1 MAILVQAVVS
11 AVLLAAVY
19 YVISLGLSIIFGVL
33 DIVNF
38 AHGEFV
44 ILGAYVTFALWK
56 LTGISPFLLIA
67 PAMAAVGLFGG
78 LVYAGYLR
86 HTVDETLVR
95 MFGLVGISSVIQS
108 GLLMGTGPN
117 FQTIAS
123 STGKLTILGLVVP
136 QSQLISFVIAIGLGA
151 ATLLLLNYTM
161 MGKAIRA
168 IVDDR
173 HAVQLCGINDRRLSL
188 IAFMAGS
195 ALAGAGG
202 GVIATYLTFGSS
214 SGVAFAIVAFTVV
227 VLGGLGDLASAA
239 IASVLVALVFSL
251 VSIYLSPDLVN
262 VAMFALV
269 LGVLLVRP
277 TGLLGRGRT

>member
-1 MAILVQAVVS
+1 VAILVQAVVS

-56 LTGISPFLLIA
+56 LTGISPFVLIA
-67 PAMAAVGLFGG
+67 PAMVAVGLFGG

-123 STGKLTILGLVVP
+123 SSGKLTILGLVVP

-251 VSIYLSPDLVN
+251 VSVYLSPDLVN

-269 LGVLLVRP
+269 LGVLLIRP

>member
-1 MAILVQAVVS
+1 MEILVQVIVS

-44 ILGAYVTFALWK
+44 ILGAYVTFWLWR
-56 LTGISPFLLIA
+56 LTGLSPFLLIA
-67 PAMAAVGLFGG
+67 PAMAIIALFGG
-78 LVYAGYLR
+78 IVYAGYLQR
-86 HTVDETLVR
+86 TVDETLVR
-95 MFGLVGISSVIQS
+95 MFGLVGIGSVIQS
-108 GLLMGTGPN
+108 GLLMTAGPN
-117 FQTIAS
+117 FQTIES
-123 STGKLTILGLVVP
+123 STGKVSILGLVVP
-136 QSQLISFVIAIGLGA
+136 QSQLISFAVALGLGA

-173 HAVQLCGINDRRLSL
+173 HAVQLCGINDRRLSM
-188 IAFMAGS
+188 IAFMAGA

-214 SGVAFAIVAFTVV
+214 TGLAFGIVGFTVV
-227 VLGGLGDLASAA
+227 VLGGLGDLVSAA
-239 IASVLVALVFSL
+239 ISSVLVALVYSL
-251 VSIYLSPDLVN
+251 VSVYLSPDLVN
-262 VAMFALV
+262 LAMFALL
-269 LGVLLVRP
+269 LGILLVRP
-277 TGLLGRGRT
+277 TGLMGRGRI

>member
-11 AVLLAAVY
+11 AILLAAVY

-44 ILGAYVTFALWK
+44 ILGAYVTFWLWK
-56 LTGISPFLLIA
+56 LTGLSPFLLIL
-67 PAMAAVGLFGG
+67 PAMVLVALFGG
-78 LVYAGYLR
+78 IVYAGYLQR
-86 HTVDETLVR
+86 TVDETLVR
-95 MFGLVGISSVIQS
+95 MFGLVGIGSVIQS
-108 GLLMGTGPN
+108 GLLIGAGAN
-117 FQTIAS
+117 FQAIETSA
-123 STGKLTILGLVVP
+123 GKVTILGLVVP
-136 QSQLISFVIAIGLGA
+136 QSQLISFVVELALGA

-214 SGVAFAIVAFTVV
+214 SGLAFGVVGFTVV
-227 VLGGLGDLASAA
+227 VLGGLGDLVSAA
-239 IASVLVALVFSL
+239 FASVLVALVFSL
-251 VSIYLSPDLVN
+251 VSVYLSPDLVN
-262 VAMFALV
+262 LAMFVLV
-269 LGVLLVRP
+269 LVVLLVRP
-277 TGLLGRGRT
+277 TGLLGHGRI

>member
-1 MAILVQAVVS
+1 MAVLVQAVVS

-19 YVISLGLSIIFGVL
+19 YLISLGLSIIFGVL

-56 LTGISPFLLIA
+56 VTGISPFVLIA
-67 PAMAAVGLFGG
+67 PAMAVVGLFGG

-117 FQTIAS
+117 FPTIAS

-136 QSQLISFVIAIGLGA
+136 QSQLISFVVAIGLGA

-227 VLGGLGDLASAA
+227 ILGGLGDLASAA

-251 VSIYLSPDLVN
+251 VSVYLSPDLVN

-269 LGVLLVRP
+269 LGVLLIRP

>member
-1 MAILVQAVVS
+1 MQAVVS

-56 LTGISPFLLIA
+56 VTGISPFVLIA
-67 PAMAAVGLFGG
+67 PAMVAVGLFGG

-123 STGKLTILGLVVP
+123 SSGKLTILGLVVP

-251 VSIYLSPDLVN
+251 VSVYLSPDLVN

-269 LGVLLVRP
+269 LGVLLIRP

>member
-1 MAILVQAVVS
+1 
-11 AVLLAAVY
+11 
-19 YVISLGLSIIFGVL
+19 
-33 DIVNF
+33 
-38 AHGEFV
+38 
-44 ILGAYVTFALWK
+44 
-56 LTGISPFLLIA
+56 
-67 PAMAAVGLFGG
+67 
-78 LVYAGYLR
+78 
-86 HTVDETLVR
+86 
-95 MFGLVGISSVIQS
+95 MFGLVGIASVIQS

-117 FQTIAS
+117 FQMISAPTRRV
-123 STGKLTILGLVVP
+123 TILGLVVP
-136 QSQLISFVIAIGLGA
+136 QSQLISFVIAVGLGA
-151 ATLLLLNYTM
+151 VTLLLLNYTM

-214 SGVAFAIVAFTVV
+214 TGVAFGIVAFTVV
-227 VLGGLGDLASAA
+227 VLGGLGDVVSAA
-239 IASVLVALVFSL
+239 IASVLVSLVFTL
-251 VSIYLSPDLVN
+251 VSVYLSPDLVN
-262 VAMFALV
+262 VAMFVLV

>member
-56 LTGISPFLLIA
+56 VTGISPFVLIA
-67 PAMAAVGLFGG
+67 PAMVAVGLFGG

-123 STGKLTILGLVVP
+123 SSGKLTILGLVVP

-251 VSIYLSPDLVN
+251 VSVYLSPDLVN

-269 LGVLLVRP
+269 LGVLLIRP

>member
-1 MAILVQAVVS
+1 MQVVVS
-11 AVLLAAVY
+11 AILLAAVY

-38 AHGEFV
+38 SHGEFV
-44 ILGAYVTFALWK
+44 ILGAYVTFALWR
-56 LTGISPFLLIA
+56 LTGVSPFVLIV
-67 PAMAAVGLFGG
+67 PAMLIVGLFGG
-78 LVYAGYLR
+78 IVYAGYLQ
-86 HTVDETLVR
+86 HTADDTLVR

-108 GLLMGTGPN
+108 GLLIGTGPN
-117 FQTIAS
+117 FQTIES

-136 QSQLISFVIAIGLGA
+136 QSQLISFVIAIALGA
-151 ATLLLLNYTM
+151 VTLLALNYTM

-188 IAFMAGS
+188 IAFAAGS

-202 GVIATYLTFGSS
+202 SVIATYLTFGSS
-214 SGVAFAIVAFTVV
+214 SGMAFGIIAFTVV
-227 VLGGLGDLASAA
+227 ILGGLGDLASAA
-239 IASVLVALVFSL
+239 IASVLVALVLNL
-251 VSIYLSPDLVN
+251 VSVYLSPDLVN
-262 VAMFALV
+262 VAMFGLV
-269 LGVLLVRP
+269 LGVLLIRP

>member
-11 AVLLAAVY
+11 AILLAAVY

-44 ILGAYVTFALWK
+44 ILGAYVTFWLWK
-56 LTGISPFLLIA
+56 LTGLSPFLLIL
-67 PAMAAVGLFGG
+67 PAMVLVAVFGG
-78 LVYAGYLR
+78 IVYAGYLQR
-86 HTVDETLVR
+86 TVDETLVR
-95 MFGLVGISSVIQS
+95 MFGLVGIASVIQS
-108 GLLMGTGPN
+108 GLLIGAGPN
-117 FQTIAS
+117 FQTIES
-123 STGKLTILGLVVP
+123 SAGKATILGLVVP
-136 QSQLISFVIAIGLGA
+136 QSQLISFGIALALGA

-214 SGVAFAIVAFTVV
+214 SGLAFGVVGFTVV
-227 VLGGLGDLASAA
+227 VLGGLGDLVSAA
-239 IASVLVALVFSL
+239 FASVLVALVFSL
-251 VSIYLSPDLVN
+251 VSVYLSPDLVN
-262 VAMFALV
+262 LAMFGLV
-269 LGVLLVRP
+269 LVVLLVRP
-277 TGLLGRGRT
+277 TGLLGHGRI